1 MFADKIEKMK
11 EQQKIYLETVT
22 GYHDLIEALLFREQK
37 KYFGSIEY
45 ITNRFNAIDINIL
58 ESKDI
63 QRISLPFYDPEMRI
77 WKSKLFSIDQI
88 NNNPKQIIGGYTIEI
103 KKVDELESS
112 RYKQLA
118 ELNEELSELKEEYE
132 ELLKFGN
139 ENKKLDE
146 LIRENSSLKQEIDDL
161 NKLKGEELL
170 GLEKEYKKLVK
181 SKDEELSRLKQ
192 EYEELATKLND
203 KNSRLKQKKEE
214 LAKLNDENS
223 RLEQE
228 NEELATKLKDENSS
242 LREQYEELAKLNDEN
257 VNLRLVID
265 KLANQC
271 CTKYNIDNLIVK
283 DDNIIRGT
291 PFMFEL
297 VDQGD
302 IKFTLSELIRSDYVI
317 RREKIELVVNSM
329 TIENVNVEFVRESNE
344 FIYRYDYSKKYK
356 YQKAIFPADGKTEII
371 LTDDANRL
379 AYEMDNYTVWFYVT
393 LK

>member
-1 MFADKIEKMK
+1 MFADKIAKMK
-11 EQQKIYLETVT
+11 EQQEIYLETVT

-63 QRISLPFYDPEMRI
+63 QQISLPFYDPKMRI

-146 LIRENSSLKQEIDDL
+146 LIRENSSLKQEIDASD
-161 NKLKGEELL
+161 KL
-170 GLEKEYKKLVK
+170 
-181 SKDEELSRLKQ
+181 KDEELSGLRK
-192 EYEELATKLND
+192 EYEELATKLNNE
-203 KNSRLKQKKEE
+203 NSRLKQENNEKLSSLKEKEGE
-214 LAKLNDENS
+214 LAKLKNEILK
-223 RLEQE
+223 LEQE
-228 NEELATKLKDENSS
+228 KENLA
-242 LREQYEELAKLNDEN
+242 Q
-257 VNLRLVID
+257 
-265 KLANQC
+265 QC
-271 CTKYNIDNLIVK
+271 FTKYNIDNLIVK
-283 DDNIIRGT
+283 DDNIIHGT

-297 VDQGD
+297 PDQSS
-302 IKFTLSELIRSDYVI
+302 IEFTLSELIKSKYII
-317 RREKIELVVNSM
+317 RKEKIELIVNSM

-344 FIYRYDYSKKYK
+344 FIYRYKYSKDYEKRD
-356 YQKAIFPADGKTEII
+356 AIFPVDGITKFELIN
-371 LTDDANRL
+371 DAKHLVHRS
-379 AYEMDNYTVWFYVT
+379 DNYTVWVYVT
-393 LK
+393 LV